1 MTTVDRGT
9 VLEDVAAMI
18 AEVIGEDELLF
29 EGPIALDTSFNE
41 DLELESIEIVALAE
55 LVQTRY
61 GDAVDFAGWI
71 SAMELDAII
80 ALSVGDLVEFIVSC
94 RASPSTD

>member
-1 MTTVDRGT
+1 MTTDDRGP

-18 AEVIGEDELLF
+18 FEVIGDDELLF
-29 EGPIALDTSFNE
+29 DGPITLATRFNE

-55 LVQTRY
+55 LVQQRY

-71 SAMELDAII
+71 SDMELDAII
-80 ALSVGDLVEFIVSC
+80 GLSVGDLVEFIVSC
-94 RASPSTD
+94 RASTSTD